1 MFTFDHRLGFHQ
13 AFFQV
18 YRLSRP
24 VIQLVVLEIFCERC
38 LYIPYHIPLTI
49 IKCRQSRPHK
59 TLPFIRNP

>member
-24 VIQLVVLEIFCERC
+24 VIQLAKGYLCWKSFVKDVYIYLIIF
-38 LYIPYHIPLTI
+38 H
-49 IKCRQSRPHK
+49 
-59 TLPFIRNP
+59 